1 MAKNLNL
8 IVCGAGGRMG
18 TAVVRAIQ
26 QSAGMALVAA
36 IDKPGSP
43 RLGKDAGEISAAG
56 NLGITVSDKIEPYLK
71 PGTVI
76 IDFTRPE
83 ASLTYIRAAAKKAV
97 PIVIGTTGFDPRQI
111 AEIKRLS
118 RRTPALLSANTSLG
132 VNVLVSLLG
141 TAAKMLG
148 DDYDVEIVEAHHRF
162 KKDAPSGT
170 ALALGRAITGALS
183 RDLDKVGIHGRKG
196 IVGERSKKEIAL
208 LSVRAGDIVGE
219 HTVIFGGIGERLEFI
234 HRAHSRDTFAHGAIR
249 AAQWLA
255 RQNARTVRDARR
267 VAVIKRPSSH
277 AQFFPSDHASC
288 PISQTRKKV
297 AFCHPASRPF
307 RRVAFTHARHVQL

>member
-18 TAVVRAIQ
+18 TAVVRSLAQ
-26 QSAGMALVAA
+26 TAAMTLVAA
-36 IDKPGSP
+36 IDKPGSA
-43 RLGKDAGEISAAG
+43 RLGKDAGEISGAG
-56 NLGITVSDKIEPYLK
+56 NLGITLSDKIEPYLSS
-71 PGTVI
+71 GTVI

-83 ASLTYIRAAAKKAV
+83 ASLSYLRAAAKKAV
-97 PIVIGTTGFDPRQI
+97 PMVVATTGFDPRQT

-118 RRTPALLSANTSLG
+118 RRTAALLSANTSLG

-148 DDYDVEIVEAHHRF
+148 DDYDVEIVESHHRF

-170 ALALGRAITGALS
+170 ALALGRAVAGALN
-183 RDLDKVGIHGRKG
+183 RNLDHVGIHGRKG
-196 IVGERSKKEIAL
+196 IAGERSKKEIAL

-234 HRAHSRDTFAHGAIR
+234 HRAHSRDTFARGAIR

-255 RQNARTVRDARR
+255 GQKPGLYGMQDV
-267 VAVIKRPSSH
+267 
-277 AQFFPSDHASC
+277 
-288 PISQTRKKV
+288 
-297 AFCHPASRPF
+297 
-307 RRVAFTHARHVQL
+307 LGL